1 MNIKWVLILTYIG
14 DIQYPISMQ
23 KYDTSELEIDARL
36 AMITKGLRNEI
47 LNGLKNISNI
57 KDLQIGSCCFVNHL
71 CSWC

>member
-1 MNIKWVLILTYIG
+1 
-14 DIQYPISMQ
+14 MQ

-57 KDLQIGSCCFVNHL
+57 KYLQIGSCYFVNHL

>member
-1 MNIKWVLILTYIG
+1 
-14 DIQYPISMQ
+14 MQ

-57 KDLQIGSCCFVNHL
+57 KYLQIGSCCFVNHL
-71 CSWC
+71 CS